1 MSDDLIDCLSYLLL
15 SASIPRTMKLLRKL
29 IIPTLF
35 MFCIQIAHGQLD
47 RTEKKLVKYIDDND
61 AEAVALLKE
70 VININS
76 GSMNFDGVRKV
87 GEVFMEK
94 FRALGMEVE
103 WVDGSA
109 FNRAGHLIARIE
121 GGKGK
126 KIMMIGHLDTVF
138 EPDSPNQEWRQI
150 DENIVKGP
158 GIADMKGGD
167 VIILQSL
174 SALHDAGLLKDMNI
188 TVVMTGDEEL
198 SGRPLDLSKKALVDA
213 AEWADIALGF
223 ENGDGDPTTAIVAR
237 RSSSGWK
244 LTVTGNASH
253 SSQIFKPK
261 VGAGAIY
268 EASRILNQFYETLSK
283 EEYLTFNPGMIVGGT
298 AVTYDQGKNA
308 GTAFGKSN
316 VVSKD
321 VTVTGDIRC
330 ISPEQLAKT
339 QATMK
344 AIVSRH
350 LPQTEATITF
360 GDGYPPF
367 APSPSNYD
375 LLGQFS
381 KVSEDLGFGK
391 VEPVNPSNAGAADIS
406 FTSGLVEMGIDGM
419 GLGGADD
426 HTINET
432 GDLRTLPMQSKRAAV
447 LMYRI
452 LKGLP
457 LGQGK

>member
-1 MSDDLIDCLSYLLL
+1 MTRLK
-15 SASIPRTMKLLRKL
+15 TL
-29 IIPTLF
+29 IILLF
-35 MFCIQIAHGQLD
+35 ISVPVFAQLD
-47 RTEKKLVKYIDDND
+47 RTEKKLTKYIDEHND
-61 AEAVALLKE
+61 EAVSLLKE

-76 GSMNFDGVRKV
+76 GSMNFEGVRKV
-87 GEVFMEK
+87 GQVFMDK
-94 FRALGMEVE
+94 FEALGMEVE
-103 WVDGSA
+103 WMDGEA
-109 FNRAGHLIARIE
+109 FNRAGHLVARIE

-237 RSSSGWK
+237 RSSSGWR
-244 LTVTGNASH
+244 LEVTGNASH

-268 EASRILNQFYETLSK
+268 ETSRILHQFYEQLSN
-283 EEYLTFNPGMIVGGT
+283 EEYLTFNPGVIVGGT
-298 AVTYDQGKNA
+298 TVEYEDGKNA
-308 GTAFGKSN
+308 GSAFGKSN

-344 AIVSRH
+344 AIVAKH

-367 APSPSNYD
+367 APTESNYD

-381 KVSEDLGFGK
+381 KVSQDLGFGE
-391 VEPVNPSNAGAADIS
+391 VSPVNPSNAGAADIS

-419 GLGGADD
+419 GMGGADD

-457 LGQGK
+457 LGQGR

>member
-1 MSDDLIDCLSYLLL
+1 LLIAQDFLIILAEPKFQIMTRLKILLL
-15 SASIPRTMKLLRKL
+15 LLFISASA
-29 IIPTLF
+29 F
-35 MFCIQIAHGQLD
+35 AQLD
-47 RTEKKLVKYIDDND
+47 RTERKLAKYVDDHND
-61 AEAVALLKE
+61 EAVTLLKE

-76 GSMNFDGVRKV
+76 GSMNFEGVRKV
-87 GEVFMEK
+87 GNVFMEK

-103 WVDGSA
+103 WIDGKA
-109 FNRAGHLIARIE
+109 FNRAGHLVARIE

-167 VIILQSL
+167 VVILQSL

-198 SGRPLDLSKKALVDA
+198 SGRPLDLSKAALVEA

-244 LTVTGNASH
+244 LEVTGNASH
-253 SSQIFKPK
+253 SSQIFKPA

-268 EASRILNQFYETLSK
+268 EASRILNQFYEELSN
-283 EEYLTFNPGMIVGGT
+283 EEYLTFNPGVIVGGT
-298 AVTYDQGKNA
+298 TVEYEDGKNA

-344 AIVSRH
+344 AIVAKH
-350 LPQTEATITF
+350 LPQTNATITF
-360 GDGYPPF
+360 GEGYPPF
-367 APSPSNYD
+367 APTESNYD

-381 KVSEDLGFGK
+381 QVSQDLGFGE
-391 VEPVNPSNAGAADIS
+391 VTPVNPSNAGAADIS
-406 FTSGLVEMGIDGM
+406 FTSGLVDMGIDGM
-419 GLGGADD
+419 GMGGAND

>member
-1 MSDDLIDCLSYLLL
+1 MKTSKRFLYTILSF
-15 SASIPRTMKLLRKL
+15 
-29 IIPTLF
+29 IISF
-35 MFCIQIAHGQLD
+35 QVYAQLD
-47 RTEKKLVKYIDDND
+47 RTEKKLSKYVDDHND
-61 AEAVALLKE
+61 EAVTLLKE

-76 GSMNFDGVRKV
+76 GSMNFEGVRKV

-94 FRALGMEVE
+94 FRALGMDVE
-103 WVDGSA
+103 WRDGKA
-109 FNRAGHLIARIE
+109 FNRAGHLIAKIE

-126 KIMMIGHLDTVF
+126 KILMIGHLDTVF

-167 VIILQSL
+167 VVILQSL

-188 TVVMTGDEEL
+188 MVVMTGDEEL
-198 SGRPLDLSKKALVDA
+198 SGKPLNLSKAALVEG

-237 RSSSGWK
+237 RSSSGWTLK
-244 LTVTGNASH
+244 VTGNASH

-268 EASRILNQFYETLSK
+268 EASRILYQFYDQLSK

-298 AVTYDQGKNA
+298 IVTHDQGKNS
-308 GTAFGKSN
+308 GTSFGKSN

-330 ISPEQLAKT
+330 ISPEQLKQTQDKMREIVAK
-339 QATMK
+339 
-344 AIVSRH
+344 H

-367 APSPSNYD
+367 APTDSNYE
-375 LLGQFS
+375 LLTQFS
-381 KVSEDLGFGK
+381 KVSQDLGFGEVK
-391 VEPVNPSNAGAADIS
+391 PVNPSNAGAADIS
-406 FTSGLVEMGIDGM
+406 FTSGLVEMGIDGLGM
-419 GLGGADD
+419 GGADD

-452 LKGLP
+452 YKGLP
-457 LGQGK
+457 LGRGK